1 MERRLFISIFKSN
14 SILLNT
20 LSYEIIIILRRS
32 ISVYKAIIYSV
43 PAEHFRM
50 CILRKHIL
58 GQYQTAT

>member
-32 ISVYKAIIYSV
+32 ISVYKAIIFFCTCRTFPHVY
-43 PAEHFRM
+43 
-50 CILRKHIL
+50 L
-58 GQYQTAT
+58 T